1 MKTIKQLLITIA
13 VLLCSATASA
23 YDFEVDGIYY
33 NILSMSD
40 LAVEVTNG
48 DYEYSGEVIIPET
61 VVYKSKVLKVTSIS
75 PYAFYGCEYLT
86 NVVIGNS
93 VTSIGKEA
101 FYYCEGLTN
110 IEIPNSVT
118 SIGEFAFYYCV
129 DLTSIKIPNSVTSIG
144 DNAFNTCRSLK
155 ELCIEDGTETLSL
168 GYNKVY
174 NSIFQDCPLET
185 YI

>member
-1 MKTIKQLLITIA
+1 MRKIKQMLMTIA
-13 VLLCSATASA
+13 VLLCSATVHA

-40 LAVEVTNG
+40 LTVEVTNG
-48 DYEYSGEVIIPET
+48 DYEYIGEVIIPET

-75 PYAFYGCEYLT
+75 SYAFYGCEYLTNVVIGNNVTSIPPYAFYGCEYLT

-118 SIGEFAFYYCV
+118 SIGESAFYYCV

-144 DNAFNTCRSLK
+144 DNAFNG
-155 ELCIEDGTETLSL
+155 CI
-168 GYNKVY
+168 
-174 NSIFQDCPLET
+174 
-185 YI
+185 